1 MLTRIKNQLLQTINM
16 QLVTFLLCFIC
27 GCSTTVDLI
36 SPYEYPDLVDEL
48 EKTVDGE
55 MVTKRY
61 KGNIMYFFRR
71 LLTKDNV
78 ICISTCYCGF
88 GTGHHLVKY
97 RIYAKRKMIEHNEWG
112 YQYFKE
118 EYVSF
123 RQESITTNNP
133 MVLMLETR
141 DDRGELIK
149 EGYISQWESS
159 EYYDKFCR
167 ENGIEV
173 QFTPTKK

>member
-1 MLTRIKNQLLQTINM
+1 MLTRIKNKLLQSINI

-27 GCSTTVDLI
+27 GCSTTVDSIL
-36 SPYEYPDLVDEL
+36 PYEYPDLVDEL

-88 GTGHHLVKY
+88 GTDNHLVKY
-97 RIYAKRKMIEHNEWG
+97 RIYAERKMIEHNEWG
-112 YQYFKE
+112 YQYSKE

-149 EGYISQWESS
+149 EGFISQWESR
-159 EYYDKFCR
+159 EYYDRFCR

-173 QFTPTKK
+173 QLTPTKK